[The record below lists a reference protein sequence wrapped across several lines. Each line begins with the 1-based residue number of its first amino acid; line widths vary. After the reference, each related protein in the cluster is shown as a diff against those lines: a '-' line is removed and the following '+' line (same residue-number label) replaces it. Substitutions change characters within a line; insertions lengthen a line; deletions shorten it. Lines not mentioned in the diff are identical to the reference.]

1 MDVISGLT
9 AGVVNY
15 RDMKNKYKIQRDDNM
30 YYNYICD
37 IVSQMFVFD
46 ERIYRPELF
55 DRMLRDLSMCA
66 LIKTD
71 TSDYTPVVF
80 CPVDNGNGRYADGWF
95 KDCVCFDFRGM
106 QYRFSDWENN
116 PEILVFFNTPLR
128 NPDLF
133 QDKYASALSDID
145 MSIMNNV
152 HFSRMHPIPTARD
165 KQTKNRIDAAM
176 KAISDGKWET
186 VLMENSIAEIADGVD
201 SINLLNITDVEKSQY
216 IQYLS
221 HLHDKFIGRLF
232 FMIGLGASEA
242 EKRAQISIP
251 ELEKNDDA
259 SIGMVLAWYKARKG
273 GFDVAREKGHD
284 LFFDFSDVWKRRYD
298 SIVNPPEETT
308 PEEEEKEEDTEE
320 EEVEEDADS
329 GNDSDE

>member
-9 AGVVNY
+9 SCVVNY
-15 RDMKNKYKIQRDDNM
+15 RDMKNKYKIKRDDDM
-30 YYNYICD
+30 YYSYICD
-37 IVSQMFVFD
+37 VVSQMFVYD
-46 ERIYRPELF
+46 ERIYRSELF
-55 DRMLRDLSMCA
+55 DRILRDLGMCA

-71 TSDYTPVVF
+71 TADYTPVVF
-80 CPVDNGNGRYADGWF
+80 CPIDDGDGRYADGWF
-95 KDCVCFDFRGM
+95 KDCVCFDFRGV
-106 QYRFSDWENN
+106 QYKFSDWENN
-116 PEILVFFNTPLR
+116 SDILVFFNTPLR

-133 QDKYASALSDID
+133 AEKYASALSDID

-152 HFSRMHPIPTARD
+152 HFSRMHPIPTAHD
-165 KQTKNRIDAAM
+165 KKTKNRIDAAM
-176 KAISDGKWET
+176 QSISDGKWDT

-221 HLHDKFIGRLF
+221 HLHDKYIGRLF
-232 FMIGLGASEA
+232 FMIGLGATEA

-259 SIGMVLAWYKARKG
+259 SIGMVLAWHSARKA

-284 LFFDFSDVWKRRYD
+284 LFFDFSEVWKRRYEN
-298 SIVNPPEETT
+298 IVAPPEVEST
-308 PEEEEKEEDTEE
+308 TEE
-320 EEVEEDADS
+320 SNENNEEVEGDGDS
-329 GNDSDE
+329 NNDSDE

>member
-1 MDVISGLT
+1 MDVISGIT
-9 AGVVNY
+9 SCVVNY
-15 RDMKNKYKIQRDDNM
+15 RDFKNKYKLQRDDNM
-30 YYNYICD
+30 YYNYISD

-95 KDCVCFDFRGM
+95 KDCVCFDFRGI

-133 QDKYASALSDID
+133 VEKYAAALSDID

-152 HFSRMHPIPTARD
+152 HFSRMHPIPVAKD
-165 KQTKNRIDAAM
+165 KKTKNRVDSAMAAV
-176 KAISDGKWET
+176 SDGKWET
-186 VLMENSIAEIADGVD
+186 VLMENSLADIVD
-201 SINLLNITDVEKSQY
+201 GDTIELVNITDVEKSQY

-221 HLHDKFIGRLF
+221 HLHDKYIGRLF
-232 FMIGLGASEA
+232 FILGLGATEA

-259 SIGMVLAWYKARKG
+259 SIGMVLAWYNARKA

-298 SIVNPPEETT
+298 NIVNPPESTTEST
-308 PEEEEKEEDTEE
+308 PEEEDVKEDEGVD
-320 EEVEEDADS
+320 EDAESS
-329 GNDSDE
+329 GDSDE